1 MLIAGFL
8 VLLLIGFWVVGAR
21 NRLMRLRQDVA
32 SALPPLA
39 LQLRKRHVLARHW
52 SQSLHERGAAEAT
65 LAPCIEAVLLAESEA
80 SGALNA
86 VQARPIGTPEQMRRL
101 AAAEESLAT
110 ALLALTERVQA
121 PPAEVAALPE
131 STLPPGDELRLRLEQ
146 LHPPLDYAR
155 QAYNAAV
162 QTHNAALRVFPTTLV
177 ASTLR
182 LQPAVLLPRLS
193 KAA

>member
-8 VLLLIGFWVVGAR
+8 ILLLIGFWVVGAR

-32 SALPPLA
+32 GALPPLA

-52 SQSLHERGAAEAT
+52 SQSLHRRDADAAA
-65 LAPCIEAVLLAESEA
+65 LAPSIELVLVAESEA
-80 SGALNA
+80 AGALNA
-86 VQARPIGTPEQMRRL
+86 VQTRPIGTPDQMRRL
-101 AAAEESLAT
+101 AAAEEALAAALAT
-110 ALLALTERVQA
+110 LTETLQTQSA
-121 PPAEVAALPE
+121 KDAA
-131 STLPPGDELRLRLEQ
+131 PGDDLRQRLEQ

-193 KAA
+193 KAG